1 MMWFQT
7 FTLNTNALG
16 LSLICASVSTTAKWE
31 EMHLFGT
38 CEDWSSVWV
47 RKGHASTT
55 CCYKTV
61 NQLSI
66 RTGYENFCWK
76 YGTREFFFTFLIV
89 WYHTWSFGNTSQTSK
104 LTVGGV
110 SGRRWHG
117 DVPTPCRRSPLGAV
131 DTVKDTPGD
140 QIWGPF
146 LLLSIS
152 EWQKTTIFTGILKS
166 PFPYLFEPFSEE
178 RVS

>member
-104 LTVGGV
+104 LTVGGLREKVAWWRSHALQKV
-110 SGRRWHG
+110 SSWSCGHCEGHSRG
-117 DVPTPCRRSPLGAV
+117 SNLGSFPIIVYFWVTEKA
-131 DTVKDTPGD
+131 
-140 QIWGPF
+140 
-146 LLLSIS
+146 
-152 EWQKTTIFTGILKS
+152 TIFTGILKS